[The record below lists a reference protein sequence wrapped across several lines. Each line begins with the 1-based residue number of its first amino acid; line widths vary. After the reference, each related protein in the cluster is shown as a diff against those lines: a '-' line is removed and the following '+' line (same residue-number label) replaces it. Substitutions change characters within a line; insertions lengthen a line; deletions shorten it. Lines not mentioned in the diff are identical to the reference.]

1 LKPFLNISKKEVKA
15 MANLDRLMAVRGVWA
30 AGEFTDDGKL
40 VAYKGDLPEEYAA
53 MAAEMCAA
61 NNAMAKMQCDGYTA
75 FSGQEWTPLIGWAL
89 TGPKYSVCVVG
100 NLGVFVKNDEVSFN
114 EVFKALREEAGK

>member
-1 LKPFLNISKKEVKA
+1 
-15 MANLDRLMAVRGVWA
+15 MANLDRLMQIKGVFA

-40 VAYKGDLPEEYAA
+40 VAYKGEISEEHAA

-75 FSGQEWTPLIGWAL
+75 FSGKEWTPLIGWAL

-100 NLGVFVKNDEVSFN
+100 NIGVFVKNDEVSFN
-114 EVFKALREEAGK
+114 EVFKVLREEAGK

>member
-1 LKPFLNISKKEVKA
+1 
-15 MANLDRLMAVRGVWA
+15 MANLDKLLQIKGVFA
-30 AGEFTDDGKL
+30 AGEFSDDGKL
-40 VAYKGDLPEEYAA
+40 VAYKGDITEEEAA

-61 NNAMAKMQCDGYTA
+61 NNAMAKMQTDGYTA

-100 NLGVFVKNDEVSFN
+100 NVGVFVKNDEVSFN

>member
-1 LKPFLNISKKEVKA
+1 
-15 MANLDRLMAVRGVWA
+15 MANLDRLMQIKGVWA

-40 VAYKGDLPEEYAA
+40 VAYKGNISEEQAA

-75 FSGQEWTPLIGWAL
+75 FSGQEWTPLHGWAL
-89 TGPKYSVCVVG
+89 TGPKYSVCVMG
-100 NLGVFVKNDEVSFN
+100 NVGVFVNNDEVSFN
-114 EVFKALREEAGK
+114 EVFKALREEAGR

>member
-1 LKPFLNISKKEVKA
+1 
-15 MANLDRLMAVRGVWA
+15 MANLDRLMKIKGVWA

-40 VAYKGDLPEEYAA
+40 VAYKGNISEEQAA

-75 FSGQEWTPLIGWAL
+75 FSGQEWTPLHGWAL
-89 TGPKYSVCVVG
+89 TGPKYSVCVMG
-100 NLGVFVKNDEVSFN
+100 NVGVFVNNDEVSFK
-114 EVFKALREEAGK
+114 EVFKALREEAGR

>member
-1 LKPFLNISKKEVKA
+1 MKIK
-15 MANLDRLMAVRGVWA
+15 GVWA

-40 VAYKGDLPEEYAA
+40 VAYKGNISEEQAA

-75 FSGQEWTPLIGWAL
+75 FSGQEWTPLHGWAL
-89 TGPKYSVCVVG
+89 TGPKYSVCVMG
-100 NLGVFVKNDEVSFN
+100 NVGVFVNNDEVSFN
-114 EVFKALREEAGK
+114 EVFKALREEAGR

>member
-1 LKPFLNISKKEVKA
+1 MS
-15 MANLDRLMAVRGVWA
+15 NLDKLTQVKGVWA

-40 VAYKGDLPEEYAA
+40 LAYKGNISEEQAA

-75 FSGQEWTPLIGWAL
+75 FSGQEWTPLHGWAL
-89 TGPKYSVCVVG
+89 TGPKYSVCVMG
-100 NLGVFVKNDEVSFN
+100 NVGVFVNNDEVSFN
-114 EVFKALREEAGK
+114 QVFKALREVAGK

>member
-1 LKPFLNISKKEVKA
+1 
-15 MANLDRLMAVRGVWA
+15 MANLDRLMKIKGVWA

-40 VAYKGDLPEEYAA
+40 VAYKGNISEEQAA

-75 FSGQEWTPLIGWAL
+75 FSGQEWTPLHGWAL
-89 TGPKYSVCVVG
+89 TGPKYSVCVMG
-100 NLGVFVKNDEVSFN
+100 NVGVFVNNDEVSFN
-114 EVFKALREEAGK
+114 EVYKALREEAGR